1 MTLAIPSV
9 PLPHD
14 HVETDRAYSHTSAG
28 PGHLGISS
36 AAELFQ
42 GSVVVKGQLTEAV
55 LWETGLSLQ
64 SQPLGCQRWFFSRTN
79 PVHVF
84 IPAAEVVA
92 AQVHAP
98 IDGPPEVRVYHLT
111 SGKKDVNLW
120 TCSFIAFSCATEGEA
135 STWKA
140 QLDACIARQPDRP
153 KRLLVFVNPFSGR
166 RMAMSVWETKCL
178 PLLELAGI
186 ESKVVVTK
194 ASKHAQLHVET
205 MSLEDASSIDG
216 ILVVGGDGLFQ
227 EVLTGLLNMR
237 CRSSRLDAAGRRL
250 RMGHIP
256 GGSTD
261 GTAYSMYGCRSAE
274 AATLHAVLGDRMWL
288 DVVRVT
294 SESPSGRVRQQY
306 CINQLSYGFLGDVMQ
321 FSEMMRCFG
330 PARYDLAGCI
340 KFVQSANYQARIAF
354 RTPEKPSGEHKCS
367 TDCPICKAAVPRAT
381 VPHQAPSRSVFSF
394 FRRAAQGAAHAFVPG
409 PSAASQA
416 AKNAALSFTMLEAP
430 ERASSTPGSRG
441 RISDASSPVSPAKEA
456 LAGRADVRRRGFLS
470 PGKHGFERQRD
481 RHAPAVAESMSG
493 VKVVQGRFKSILV
506 ANMPLRTDK
515 SKKGLLPSAHLS
527 DGCVKVLLIR
537 DVNTIEHLCYMAR
550 MSSKGL
556 TRPMRRLE
564 LVDATEVEVEHVG
577 EGAMSAWNVDG
588 EIVTA
593 TRVRAEVL
601 SGLVQVFAR
610 GLDCGSMISRSVV
623 SVSGPEGGV
632 RRPARRYQA
641 PPQYYPQKYD
651 A

>member
-1 MTLAIPSV
+1 M
-9 PLPHD
+9 
-14 HVETDRAYSHTSAG
+14 
-28 PGHLGISS
+28 
-36 AAELFQ
+36 
-42 GSVVVKGQLTEAV
+42 
-55 LWETGLSLQ
+55 
-64 SQPLGCQRWFFSRTN
+64 
-79 PVHVF
+79 
-84 IPAAEVVA
+84 
-92 AQVHAP
+92 
-98 IDGPPEVRVYHLT
+98 
-111 SGKKDVNLW
+111 
-120 TCSFIAFSCATEGEA
+120 
-135 STWKA
+135 
-140 QLDACIARQPDRP
+140 
-153 KRLLVFVNPFSGR
+153 
-166 RMAMSVWETKCL
+166 
-178 PLLELAGI
+178 
-186 ESKVVVTK
+186 
-194 ASKHAQLHVET
+194 
-205 MSLEDASSIDG
+205 
-216 ILVVGGDGLFQ
+216 
-227 EVLTGLLNMR
+227 
-237 CRSSRLDAAGRRL
+237 
-250 RMGHIP
+250 
-256 GGSTD
+256 
-261 GTAYSMYGCRSAE
+261 
-274 AATLHAVLGDRMWL
+274 
-288 DVVRVT
+288 
-294 SESPSGRVRQQY
+294 
-306 CINQLSYGFLGDVMQ
+306 
-321 FSEMMRCFG
+321 
-330 PARYDLAGCI
+330 
-340 KFVQSANYQARIAF
+340 
-354 RTPEKPSGEHKCS
+354 
-367 TDCPICKAAVPRAT
+367 PRAT

-550 MSSKGL
+550 MSSKVRAERAMRDVLWASCAPCDDDCASLRCSDLRTSLVASACPCCGIGAQQQEAPLAGRARSRCSLAAAVPAQGL

-610 GLDCGSMISRSVV
+610 GLDCGEQRR
-623 SVSGPEGGV
+623 GAGDGV
-632 RRPARRYQA
+632 DHRCGWLVLTSTLGRLSWRV
-641 PPQYYPQKYD
+641 
-651 A
+651 